1 MKYYPTTVNDSKVF
15 PIARGRPAPPHE
27 VLPIMNNDEQNFPVT
42 REQTAP
48 PNEVLPVPIY

>member
-1 MKYYPTTVNDSKVF
+1 MKYCPMTVNDSQMF
-15 PIARGRPAPPHE
+15 PIAREGPAPPHE